1 MCYLNT
7 NNAFITRSSRFLRG
21 VAKAFPYLNKEE
33 DMTKA
38 QDKNEKTIASL
49 EDSIRTIT
57 EALRAANNEGKFRK
71 KHSLIIE
78 EMKYFIG
85 NVNSRLIDK
94 KKLGPLQW

>member
-1 MCYLNT
+1 
-7 NNAFITRSSRFLRG
+7 
-21 VAKAFPYLNKEE
+21 
-33 DMTKA
+33 MTKA

-49 EDSIRTIT
+49 EESVGSLI
-57 EALRAANNEGKFRK
+57 EALRAANNEGKFKK